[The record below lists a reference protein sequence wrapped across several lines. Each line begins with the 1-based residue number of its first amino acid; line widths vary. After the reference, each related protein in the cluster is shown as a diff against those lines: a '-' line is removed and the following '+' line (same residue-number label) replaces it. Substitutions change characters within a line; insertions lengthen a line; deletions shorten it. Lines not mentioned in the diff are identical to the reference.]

1 MFRIAMTWAEIR
13 MQDSDS
19 DSPQCGHGF
28 RSRVQL
34 TLLQS

>member
-19 DSPQCGHGF
+19 DSPHCGHGF